1 MIVRDMIVSGMLHY
15 TASRNKI
22 KRLVETDVYKIIALF
37 VLLKRNAI
45 NR

>member
-1 MIVRDMIVSGMLHY
+1 MRDMIVSGMLHY

-22 KRLVETDVYKIIALF
+22 KKLVETDVYKLNYR
-37 VLLKRNAI
+37 VVVLKRNAI